1 MAKSL
6 INLRKL
12 QRNQLTRLTKEEL
25 IESIL
30 TQPEPNEG
38 LVRDLTE
45 KVNELVSEIAELKQ
59 AITAPDSFIN
69 KRYDE
74 LQRQVDKQADII
86 PKQQRYLEFLD
97 RKERENN
104 IIITEVPEENGALA
118 GETSEE
124 GKLSKIWECMEVR
137 EEIK

>member
-30 TQPEPNEG
+30 TVPEPNEG
-38 LVRDLTE
+38 LVRNLTE
-45 KVNELVSEIAELKQ
+45 KVNELVSEIADLKQ

-69 KRYDE
+69 NRYDE
-74 LQRQVDKQADII
+74 L
-86 PKQQRYLEFLD
+86 
-97 RKERENN
+97 N
-104 IIITEVPEENGALA
+104 
-118 GETSEE
+118 
-124 GKLSKIWECMEVR
+124 VR
-137 EEIK
+137 